1 MSRRR
6 RKFDIFSMSFLDTI
20 CCAFGAI
27 VLLYMILNAA
37 GNRSFKNE
45 TAELQAEVDKLEE
58 EVLQGYSDLVV
69 LRNSLRTTLT
79 EAERAEGLSD
89 RVLQETEK
97 AKEQLADASKTA
109 VSRREAIER
118 LKADLKQIEAEKKRL
133 VAGTPAP
140 GKPGNR
146 VKGFVGSGDRQY
158 LSGLKLGGERIVIL
172 VDVSASM
179 LDETV
184 VNVIRLRNMPE
195 SRRLRSEKWRRTV
208 ATVDWLT
215 AQIPA
220 KSKFQ
225 VLAFNV
231 KAWSLA
237 PNSDGRW
244 LEGSDAQA
252 LERRDHEP
260 AAHGA
265 GRRHQPR
272 ERVHADE
279 HAEPGPRQRVHHY
292 GRLADAGRHAPG
304 AAPDDRRRWPSQAV
318 RARARQ
324 VPEPRAGERDPAADG
339 GRSGR
344 LERVLDPRAPHQRR
358 VPHACPGL
366 AMKRRRARDFEV
378 FSMSFLD
385 TICCAFG
392 AIILLFML
400 SKFGEPKALEK
411 SRLDLEGRLLAL
423 QEERYEMRGE
433 TEILN
438 RDLTERERQLSEV
451 KQKLARLRGDL
462 SDVKGQYQASNQD
475 AEVANKLEGQ
485 LVSAQQELTD
495 EMKKVLGAEFR
506 RAPQDSVAG
515 LPVDSEYIIFIIDTS
530 GSMANYAWPLMLRK
544 MQEVLDAYPTV
555 KGWQVMSDEGVYMFP
570 SYRGRWLPDTPSQ
583 RKIVLDRLRDWFPF
597 SNSSPVEG
605 IVEAIRTYHA
615 TGRRISLYV
624 VGDEFTGSSIDSV
637 VRAVDLINRED
648 GTGERRVRIHALGF
662 PVRPDAPQF
671 TSVRFATLMRVLC
684 ARNGGTFVGLNEP
697 ASYRR

>member
-69 LRNSLRTTLT
+69 LRNSLRTTVT
-79 EAERAEGLSD
+79 DAERAEGLSD

-109 VSRREAIER
+109 ISRREAIEK

-215 AQIPA
+215 TQIPA

-237 PNSDGRW
+237 PNSGGRW
-244 LEGSDAQA
+244 LDGGDAQA
-252 LERRDHEP
+252 LNDVITNLRRTVPTDGTSLENAFTLLNTLSP
-260 AAHGA
+260 APDNVFIITDGLPTQGA
-265 GRRHQPR
+265 TPPVIKKTIDG
-272 ERVHADE
+272 D
-279 HAEPGPRQRVHHY
+279 
-292 GRLADAGRHAPG
+292 GRLKLFERALGKYPSRVPANIILMPMEGDPAAPG
-304 AAPDDRRRWPSQAV
+304 AFWTMARRTNGSFLMP
-318 RARARQ
+318 
-324 VPEPRAGERDPAADG
+324 
-339 GRSGR
+339 
-344 LERVLDPRAPHQRR
+344 
-358 VPHACPGL
+358 
-366 AMKRRRARDFEV
+366 ARD
-378 FSMSFLD
+378 
-385 TICCAFG
+385 
-392 AIILLFML
+392 
-400 SKFGEPKALEK
+400 
-411 SRLDLEGRLLAL
+411 
-423 QEERYEMRGE
+423 
-433 TEILN
+433 
-438 RDLTERERQLSEV
+438 
-451 KQKLARLRGDL
+451 
-462 SDVKGQYQASNQD
+462 
-475 AEVANKLEGQ
+475 
-485 LVSAQQELTD
+485 
-495 EMKKVLGAEFR
+495 
-506 RAPQDSVAG
+506 
-515 LPVDSEYIIFIIDTS
+515 
-530 GSMANYAWPLMLRK
+530 WP
-544 MQEVLDAYPTV
+544 
-555 KGWQVMSDEGVYMFP
+555 
-570 SYRGRWLPDTPSQ
+570 
-583 RKIVLDRLRDWFPF
+583 
-597 SNSSPVEG
+597 
-605 IVEAIRTYHA
+605 
-615 TGRRISLYV
+615 
-624 VGDEFTGSSIDSV
+624 
-637 VRAVDLINRED
+637 
-648 GTGERRVRIHALGF
+648 
-662 PVRPDAPQF
+662 
-671 TSVRFATLMRVLC
+671 
-684 ARNGGTFVGLNEP
+684 
-697 ASYRR
+697 